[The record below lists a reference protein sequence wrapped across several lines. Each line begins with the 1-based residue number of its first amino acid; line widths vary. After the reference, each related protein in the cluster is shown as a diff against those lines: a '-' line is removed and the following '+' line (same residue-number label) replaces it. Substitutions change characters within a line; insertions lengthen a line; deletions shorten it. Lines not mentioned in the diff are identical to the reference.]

1 MSKTFVRLLK
11 RRDFLSVSGATIL
24 SGGGA
29 LSISRRPVIGVE
41 FDLTVPNVK
50 PSAVENITLN
60 FTKLQL
66 TPQYIDDSEKLE
78 VKLETG
84 LENYNVNATATTT
97 EQITNGDTTDISGQT
112 PELKLN
118 LPSISNDQDILQ
130 GFIRIKIDH
139 PSVSETYR
147 QSFNID
153 DLKIPETDYTRNAI
167 SRWLMNEGQGS
178 TATDRLGNRDLTLN
192 GVTWN
197 ENFGVQGNYI
207 NFDGSDGTANNPNT
221 PILGSQ
227 NRTFSCWINPD
238 STSNNHTLCHFGGD
252 KFNNS
257 SARWTFHIRP
267 EGLRIEVEGNGYT
280 SDLQPSTNSWQLV
293 ACILDGN
300 QLGDHTLYLD
310 GSTESTSGSIS
321 VNTTDNDGL
330 DVGHILDIR
339 HFDGGMSDAILSDR
353 AASVS
358 ELNRYR
364 TETESNYN

>member
-1 MSKTFVRLLK
+1 LK
-11 RRDFLSVSGATIL
+11 RRNFLSVSGATIL
-24 SGGGA
+24 AGGGA
-29 LSISRRPVIGVE
+29 LSVSNKPAIGVK
-41 FDLTVPNVK
+41 FDISVPNIK
-50 PSAVENITLN
+50 PTAVENITLN

-66 TPQYIDDSEKLE
+66 TPQYIDDNRKLE
-78 VKLETG
+78 IELKTG
-84 LENYNVNATATTT
+84 LENYNVNSTAIIT

-112 PELKLN
+112 PTLKLN

-130 GFIRIKIDH
+130 GFIRIKINH

-153 DLKIPETDYTRNAI
+153 NLEIPETNYTRNAI

-192 GVTWN
+192 GITWS
-197 ENFGVQGNYI
+197 ENSGVQGNYI
-207 NFDGSDGTANNPNT
+207 GFDGSDDTADNSNP
-221 PILGSQ
+221 PILSSQ
-227 NRTFSCWINPD
+227 NRTLLCWINPD
-238 STSNNHTLCHFGGD
+238 STSNTHTLCHFGGN
-252 KFNNS
+252 KFNNN
-257 SARWTFHIRP
+257 SARWTFEMRP
-267 EGLRIEVEGNGYT
+267 GGLRIEVEGDGYT
-280 SDLQPSTNSWQLV
+280 SNLQPSTNSWQLV

-321 VNTTDNDGL
+321 VNTTDNDPL
-330 DVGHILDIR
+330 DIGHLLDIR

-353 AASVS
+353 AASIT
-358 ELNRYR
+358 ELDKYR